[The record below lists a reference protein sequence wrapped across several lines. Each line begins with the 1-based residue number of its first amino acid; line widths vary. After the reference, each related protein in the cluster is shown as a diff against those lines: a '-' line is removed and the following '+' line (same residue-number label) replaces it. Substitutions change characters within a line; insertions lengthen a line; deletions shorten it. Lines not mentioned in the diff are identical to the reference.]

1 MSVRLIEKNETNE
14 KEYLGLDYDLMR
26 RNEVWEVKLNDK
38 TYTVWIDEND
48 TEVKGIEGIS
58 HYVGDYNIWS
68 LTEAQRTEW
77 RDVIVELGHE
87 PENYDL

>member
-1 MSVRLIEKNETNE
+1 MSVKLIEKNETNE

-38 TYTVWIDEND
+38 TYTVWIDDND

-58 HYVGDYNIWS
+58 HYVGDYNIWN

-77 RDVIVELGHE
+77 RDVIVELGHN
-87 PENYDL
+87 PEHYDL

>member
-87 PENYDL
+87 PERYDL